1 MPGFIAFTPIEAKFA
16 TDKDP
21 EAKIDPYCK
30 FKIGWHSGKTNV
42 STLKEESLQAKWADV
57 VTLERNHDESF
68 AKLKVKDKTALGFD
82 GVIGQPKIDLELV
95 MANKKIAQWYTIYN
109 KDKPTGEVFMSVEY
123 VPPM

>member
-1 MPGFIAFTPIEAKFA
+1 MPGFICFTPIEAKF
-16 TDKDP
+16 TTEKDP

-30 FKIGWHSGKTNV
+30 FKLGWQTAKTDV
-42 STLKEESLQAKWADV
+42 SKEEGLQAKWAEV
-57 VTLERNHDESF
+57 VTLERKGADSY

-82 GVIGQPKIDLELV
+82 GLIGEAKIDVEFV
-95 MANKKIAQWYTIYN
+95 VANKKVSQWYTIYN